1 MSNSKTRL
9 SRAMTNDVP
18 DWGTPE
24 FVEWWESQYDFAES
38 HNVKRRTISELEWAS
53 GFVGK

>member
-1 MSNSKTRL
+1 
-9 SRAMTNDVP
+9 MTNDVP